1 MSLDQITYPHCVPF
15 KSSADGMW
23 KQMSTTY
30 HRRPLKRKTVTMAE
44 AWKAP
49 GTDCGVSPQ
58 DKLPHYKKGMLIL
71 SWLPFTLQN
80 NHLVGICAEAC
91 NAQVLCFWKSY
102 VLVCVPHFLHVW
114 NGSNLKKCWVL
125 SLHASGKWALTNCSA
140 QIFLFSRAWL
150 QTIDNISIFILK
162 SLLYAMRYKVLQKT
176 SS

>member
-1 MSLDQITYPHCVPF
+1 
-15 KSSADGMW
+15 
-23 KQMSTTY
+23 MSTTH

-44 AWKAP
+44 AWEAP
-49 GTDCGVSPQ
+49 GTDCDVSPQ
-58 DKLPHYKKGMLIL
+58 DKLPHYKKGMLIFIMVTIYL
-71 SWLPFTLQN
+71 TKPPFGWRLWDWS
-80 NHLVGICAEAC
+80 IEAC
-91 NAQVLCFWKSY
+91 NAQVLCSWKSY

-125 SLHASGKWALTNCSA
+125 SLHVSGKWALTNCSA